1 MLKFIMMKNKSILEQ
16 LNPEIFKGGDE
27 EYKYNIIAMI
37 LSAEG
42 IDKFYKEN
50 NRKI

>member
-16 LNPEIFKGGDE
+16 LNPEIFRGDE
-27 EYKYNIIAMI
+27 EYKYNIISMI